1 MCRRRTST
9 ASINERNMYVEKVN
23 RRPIYRA
30 AAATD
35 SSKTTTLHRQV
46 TDPTPERD
54 IKITLTVKEEELL
67 VSFLMK
73 FAYRGVPLSKNHFK
87 EAIEIFVN
95 RMDPTRRL
103 ILPVRFW
110 NPGRAFLRGFE
121 IGAHPRSRFQSPCEK
136 RPTALPLSTTRFWQ
150 HTLRFFISSLSKTP
164 STPAAYVTLMNPR
177 WLPNEKCLVSH
188 LQRN

>member
-1 MCRRRTST
+1 
-9 ASINERNMYVEKVN
+9 MYVEKVN

-103 ILPVRFW
+103 ILPVRF
-110 NPGRAFLRGFE
+110 
-121 IGAHPRSRFQSPCEK
+121 
-136 RPTALPLSTTRFWQ
+136 
-150 HTLRFFISSLSKTP
+150 
-164 STPAAYVTLMNPR
+164 
-177 WLPNEKCLVSH
+177 
-188 LQRN
+188 